1 MDTILNNYL
10 EKVDKYLKPMP
21 ASERVDIVKEIKSEM
36 VELQSAEGLS
46 SEKIVE
52 RLGNPKELAK
62 AYLGDVISNGTGL
75 SWSRVLTICAF
86 YSVVGFSGLIVIPT
100 LAIVAP
106 VFILCAV
113 LTPLLGTVK
122 LIDHLFNLNIPYAE
136 HIGFQ
141 FGTAI
146 LSPIPVFFLSIV
158 TGVILY
164 FIGRGAWKLLI
175 YYIKKVSTTKRTLSI

>member
-21 ASERVDIVKEIKSEM
+21 ASERVDIVKEIKSKM
-36 VELQSAEGLS
+36 VELQSAERLS

-141 FGTAI
+141 SGTAI
-146 LSPIPVFFLSIV
+146 LSPIPVFFLSIFRHNY
-158 TGVILY
+158 L
-164 FIGRGAWKLLI
+164 FLLC
-175 YYIKKVSTTKRTLSI
+175 